1 MNSRRS
7 IWALIVVL
15 AFLGAMLFATWP
27 VGCGAMLNERT
38 SSAASPPS
46 PFDLLDSERTAP
58 WERVGYKWY
67 RAIDKEAGVICWV
80 TTMGVSPALHCL
92 PLADTMWEE

>member
-27 VGCGAMLNERT
+27 GGCGMILN
-38 SSAASPPS
+38 
-46 PFDLLDSERTAP
+46 
-58 WERVGYKWY
+58 G
-67 RAIDKEAGVICWV
+67 RA
-80 TTMGVSPALHCL
+80 L
-92 PLADTMWEE
+92 